1 MVTAHSVL
9 NGGAVLK
16 ETTKKPAELI
26 CDEMTERIVQAAAQI
41 ATEEGTDAI
50 TVRRLLGALGITNR
64 VFYNRFHN
72 AEEVLE
78 AVHRSMSEQIRRDIL
93 PAYDGESD
101 FFEYVMDVVEKSL
114 VISYETKMRFNP
126 FAFESDSVSASNC
139 EWWTGQIK
147 SLIDYAAAH
156 DLIREVDSAVMSYSI
171 WCFCRGYNADAVARG
186 LPRDEAVQNF
196 RYSFGFLLEGMKK

>member
-1 MVTAHSVL
+1 MIL
-9 NGGAVLK
+9 LKPLK
-16 ETTKKPAELI
+16 ETKKKPAELI
-26 CDEMTERIVQAAAQI
+26 CDEMTERIVQVAAQI

-50 TVRRLLGALGITNR
+50 TVRRLLGELGITNR

-93 PAYDGESD
+93 PAYDEQRD

-126 FAFESDSVSASNC
+126 FAFETDSTSDANY
-139 EWWTGQIK
+139 EWWTGEIRR
-147 SLIDYAAAH
+147 LIDYAVAH
-156 DLIREVDSAVMSYSI
+156 GLIRQVDPAVMSYSI
-171 WCFCRGYNADAVARG
+171 WCFCRGYNADAVVRG
-186 LPRDEAVQNF
+186 LPRDEAVRNF
-196 RYSFGFLLEGMKK
+196 RYSFGYLLEGMKK